1 MAYRVNIKRFEDVPV
16 EAFNWIANVVGDGV
30 IERSPAFDGVLLS
43 GSGWAIKTEV
53 IEHTV
58 SDEARNITDPL
69 MKIFQSNLCQEIC
82 LPTIQYYVEFE
93 EELYA
98 LQFKLML

>member
-43 GSGWAIKTEV
+43 GSGWAIKTE
-53 IEHTV
+53 
-58 SDEARNITDPL
+58 ARNITDPL

>member
-16 EAFNWIANVVGDGV
+16 EAFNWIANVVGDG
-30 IERSPAFDGVLLS
+30 GVLLS